1 MVVCRVR
8 FARSDGFRRGR
19 VIDTT
24 EASSPAAGEETEG
37 RSAPANGGGR
47 SSAPPVRHRVPSGG
61 PAPAQ
66 LPRIVRPHG
75 LAHATHPIDPPAP
88 EHHHLPAWV
97 RRLHGQARPILADLL
112 GNLSG
117 ESQDR
122 FQSTV
127 DGLIAG
133 ISAGKF
139 SLAWQYPKVIADGMQ
154 LLETHRRENAEQF
167 RAQRALELRR
177 KKAGDALRDAGGRLA
192 PDVLARLNRTLRSA
206 VSDGEIDAVV
216 AEVDQSVAAARNNEE
231 RRRDRE
237 IDKTRSRIR
246 KTLPRAAAPEPA
258 ETWQDVLRRFAESQP
273 AE

>member
-1 MVVCRVR
+1 
-8 FARSDGFRRGR
+8 

-24 EASSPAAGEETEG
+24 EASSPAADEETDG
-37 RSAPANGGGR
+37 RSAPVDGDAR
-47 SSAPPVRHRVPSGG
+47 SVASTVRQRVLVGG

-66 LPRIVRPHG
+66 LRRIVRPQG
-75 LAHATHPIDPPAP
+75 LPHAARPVEPPAP

-117 ESQDR
+117 QSQDR
-122 FQSTV
+122 FQGSV
-127 DGLIAG
+127 EGLIAG

-139 SLAWQYPKVIADGMQ
+139 SLAWQYPKVISDGMQ
-154 LLETHRRENAEQF
+154 LFEGHRRQNAEQF
-167 RAQRALELRR
+167 RAQRALEQRR
-177 KKAGDALRDAGGRLA
+177 KKAADSLREAGGRLA

-206 VSDGEIDAVV
+206 GSGEEIDAVA
-216 AEVDQSVAAARNNEE
+216 AELEQSMAAARNNEE

-237 IDKTRSRIR
+237 IDRTRSRIR

-258 ETWQDVLRRFAESQP
+258 ETWQDVLRRFAESQS

>member
-1 MVVCRVR
+1 
-8 FARSDGFRRGR
+8 

-24 EASSPAAGEETEG
+24 EASSPAAGEETDG
-37 RSAPANGGGR
+37 RSAPARGGER
-47 SSAPPVRHRVPSGG
+47 SLPPTVRHRMPAGG

-66 LPRIVRPHG
+66 LPRIVRPQG
-75 LAHATHPIDPPAP
+75 LPHAARPIEPPAP

-117 ESQDR
+117 DTQQR
-122 FQSTV
+122 FQSSV

-139 SLAWQYPKVIADGMQ
+139 SLAWQYPRLISDGME
-154 LLETHRRENAEQF
+154 LFESHRRENAEQF
-167 RAQRALELRR
+167 RAQRALEQRR
-177 KKAGDALRDAGGRLA
+177 KKAGDSLREAGGRLA
-192 PDVLARLNRTLRSA
+192 PEVLARLNRTLRSA
-206 VSDGEIDAVV
+206 GTGEEIDAV
-216 AEVDQSVAAARNNEE
+216 ATEVEGSMAAAPNNQE

-237 IDKTRSRIR
+237 IDRTRSRIR
-246 KTLPRAAAPEPA
+246 KTQPRAAVTEPA
-258 ETWQDVLRRFAESQP
+258 ETWQDVLRRFAESQS